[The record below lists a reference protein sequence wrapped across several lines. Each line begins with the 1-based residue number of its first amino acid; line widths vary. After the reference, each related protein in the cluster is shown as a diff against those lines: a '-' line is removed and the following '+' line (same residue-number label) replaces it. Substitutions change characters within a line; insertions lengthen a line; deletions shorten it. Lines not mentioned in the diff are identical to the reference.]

1 MKTATPV
8 PTRIFPPV
16 DVTFL
21 YLINKILSG
30 VENLRDAMNAL
41 VPVIRDYFIFDNIV
55 VFLVDPMTLNLDVA
69 YARATGRGKSAE
81 ADVAWGEIIGSQVI
95 DSRQVI
101 LQEPQDAAQI
111 ERLRRPFTLGVPLIS
126 HAETLGAIIFIRFG
140 SPQYT
145 PDQIAFAEYL
155 ADQLALVVARE
166 NLMRENKRLEFQ
178 NRTFQVQEDFIST
191 LSHELRTPLGFIK
204 GYTTTLLRT
213 DATWDEQAKEE
224 FLTIIDHETD
234 RMQDL
239 ISNLLDS
246 AKLQSGQMIM
256 DLQVVRLD
264 ALIKDVILRS
274 KLHHPALDIQV
285 EITEPIKPIQA
296 DPRRLAQTLENLI
309 SNAVKYA
316 PGAPVRVKIAE
327 LSDGVRIEVSDTG
340 PGIPEKYQAK
350 IFDRFF
356 RIQGSQQT
364 TRGTGLGLF
373 ICKQIIQAHN
383 GKIDLVSRVGEGSTF
398 RIYLP
403 ERVED

>member
-1 MKTATPV
+1 MKTATQV

-30 VENLRDAMNAL
+30 VENLHDAMNAL
-41 VPVIRDYFIFDNIV
+41 VPVIRDYFIFDNVV
-55 VFLVDPMTLNLDVA
+55 VFLVDPMTLNLDVV

-101 LQEPQDAAQI
+101 LQEPQDSAQI
-111 ERLRRPFTLGVPLIS
+111 DRLRRPFTLGVPLIS

-155 ADQLALVVARE
+155 ADQLAVVAARE
-166 NLMRENKRLEFQ
+166 NLIRENKRLEFQ
-178 NRTFQVQEDFIST
+178 YRAFQVQEDFIST

-316 PGAPVRVKIAE
+316 PGAPVKVKIAE

-383 GKIDLVSRVGEGSTF
+383 GKIDLVSRVGKGSTF
-398 RIYLP
+398 SIYLP
-403 ERVED
+403 ERVEN

>member
-1 MKTATPV
+1 M
-8 PTRIFPPV
+8 
-16 DVTFL
+16 
-21 YLINKILSG
+21 
-30 VENLRDAMNAL
+30 
-41 VPVIRDYFIFDNIV
+41 
-55 VFLVDPMTLNLDVA
+55 VA
-69 YARATGRGKSAE
+69 
-81 ADVAWGEIIGSQVI
+81 
-95 DSRQVI
+95 
-101 LQEPQDAAQI
+101 
-111 ERLRRPFTLGVPLIS
+111 
-126 HAETLGAIIFIRFG
+126 
-140 SPQYT
+140 
-145 PDQIAFAEYL
+145 
-155 ADQLALVVARE
+155 ARE
-166 NLMRENKRLEFQ
+166 NLIRENKRLEFQ
-178 NRTFQVQEDFIST
+178 YRAFQVQEDFIST

-316 PGAPVRVKIAE
+316 PGAPVKVKIAE

-383 GKIDLVSRVGEGSTF
+383 GKIDLVSRVGKGSTF
-398 RIYLP
+398 SIYLP
-403 ERVED
+403 ERVEN

>member
-1 MKTATPV
+1 MKTATQV

-30 VENLRDAMNAL
+30 VENLHDAMNAL
-41 VPVIRDYFIFDNIV
+41 VPVIRDYFIFDNVV
-55 VFLVDPMTLNLDVA
+55 VFLVDPMTLNLDVV

-101 LQEPQDAAQI
+101 LQEPQDSAQI
-111 ERLRRPFTLGVPLIS
+111 DRLRRPFTLGVPLIS

-155 ADQLALVVARE
+155 ADQLAVVAARE
-166 NLMRENKRLEFQ
+166 NLIRENKRLEFQ
-178 NRTFQVQEDFIST
+178 YRAFQVQEDFIST

-316 PGAPVRVKIAE
+316 PGAPVKVKIAE

-350 IFDRFF
+350 LFDRFF
-356 RIQGSQQT
+356 RIPDSQNT

-373 ICKQIIQAHN
+373 ICKQIVQAHN

>member
-16 DVTFL
+16 NVTFL

-30 VENLRDAMNAL
+30 MENLRDAMNAL

-101 LQEPQDAAQI
+101 LQEPQDTTQI
-111 ERLRRPFTLGVPLIS
+111 ERLHRPFTLGVPLIS

-234 RMQDL
+234 RMQDM

-264 ALIKDVILRS
+264 VLIKDVILRS

-285 EITEPIKPIQA
+285 EIAEPIKPIQA

-309 SNAVKYA
+309 TNAVKYA
-316 PGAPVRVKIAE
+316 PEAPVKVKIAE
-327 LSDGVRIEVSDTG
+327 LADGVQIDVSDAG
-340 PGIPEKYQAK
+340 PGIPEKYRSK

-356 RIQGSQQT
+356 RIPDSQNT
-364 TRGTGLGLF
+364 ARGTGLGLF
-373 ICKQIIQAHN
+373 ICNQIIQAHN
-383 GKIDLVSRVGEGSTF
+383 GKIDLTSRVGEGSTF
-398 RIYLP
+398 SIYLP
-403 ERVED
+403 ERVEN

>member
-1 MKTATPV
+1 MKTATSV

-30 VENLRDAMNAL
+30 VENLHDAMNAL
-41 VPVIRDYFIFDNIV
+41 VPVIRDYFIFDNLV

-81 ADVAWGEIIGSQVI
+81 ADIAWGEILGSQVI

-101 LQEPQDAAQI
+101 LQEPQDSAQI
-111 ERLRRPFTLGVPLIS
+111 DRLRRPFTLGVPLIS

-155 ADQLALVVARE
+155 ADQLALVAARE

-178 NRTFQVQEDFIST
+178 YRAFQVQEDFIST

-264 ALIKDVILRS
+264 ALIKDVTLRS
-274 KLHHPALDIQV
+274 KLHHPALDIRV
-285 EITEPIKPIQA
+285 EIAEPIKPIQA

-316 PGAPVRVKIAE
+316 PGVPVKVKIAE

-398 RIYLP
+398 SIYLP
-403 ERVED
+403 ERVEY